1 MPPPVRTF
9 PASSLP
15 AEIQN
20 DATGRK
26 RKPAPGAPAKID
38 LHECEL
44 LSMSQ
49 FECGV
54 ERPEDSKSTVKCN
67 EVLKFFRR

>member
-1 MPPPVRTF
+1 MPPPLRTF
-9 PASSLP
+9 PSSSLP
-15 AEIQN
+15 AEVQN

-26 RKPAPGAPAKID
+26 RKPAPGAPANID
-38 LHECEL
+38 LHGCEL

-54 ERPEDSKSTVKCN
+54 ERPGDSASPIRCV
-67 EVLKFFRR
+67 EMLKFFRR